1 MYRTSAQRCASREAT
16 FPLVVNA
23 MMDKRIHKRSQS
35 NWKGGPQKVVELS
48 ENQQM
53 EPTKEYITRKL
64 PQLAAALCDYSWFEA
79 QRVLRL
85 QEAVKLSEVG
95 F

>member
-1 MYRTSAQRCASREAT
+1 
-16 FPLVVNA
+16 
-23 MMDKRIHKRSQS
+23 
-35 NWKGGPQKVVELS
+35 
-48 ENQQM
+48 M

-79 QRVLRL
+79 QGVLRL